1 MPDALR
7 AEWTKLRT
15 SPATIWLLLG
25 VVAATV
31 GVSWAVTSAGSTGDL
46 TKNSLTGVYLGQAVV
61 ASFGVLVIGGEYAT
75 GMVRVTLTAVP
86 RRIAMLAAKA
96 AVLTFAV
103 LPASAAAVLGC
114 ALVGAVPLNEGVV
127 VRAVGGSVLYL
138 GLIALLALGTGVAVR
153 DSTTAIGVVLGLL
166 YVLPILAEVV
176 GNHAW
181 QRHLL
186 QVAPMSAGLAIQSTR
201 DLQDLPI
208 APWAGLGVLA
218 AWAVGALIVGGVV
231 LQRRDA

>member
-1 MPDALR
+1 MYDALH

-25 VVAATV
+25 VVAATL
-31 GVSWAVTSAGSTGDL
+31 GVSWAVNAASTTGDV

-61 ASFGVLVIGGEYAT
+61 AALGVVLIGGEYAT

-86 RRIAMLAAKA
+86 RRIAVLAAKA
-96 AVLTFAV
+96 AVLTVVV
-103 LPASAAAVLGC
+103 LPAAAIAVVGC
-114 ALVGAVPLNEGVV
+114 ALLGGVSLTEATV

-166 YVLPILAEVV
+166 YVLPILAQVV
-176 GNHAW
+176 TNHAW

-186 QVAPMSAGLAIQSTR
+186 QISPMSAGLAIQSTR

-218 AWAVGALIVGGVV
+218 LWAVGALIAGGLV
-231 LQRRDA
+231 LARRDA